1 MQAWAEHQRAG
12 VCRRGVGCGGG
23 QIQCEIIGQSCAHS
37 GRLLA
42 SAAGT
47 GLQGAWHADT
57 KCMKVVVEV
66 VYKDFNSL
74 SHLCARFLSIKSL
87 ANFVFAGSINK

>member
-1 MQAWAEHQRAG
+1 YG
-12 VCRRGVGCGGG
+12 GGGG
-23 QIQCEIIGQSCAHS
+23 QIQCDVVGETCTHS

-42 SAAGT
+42 SAAGAWFK
-47 GLQGAWHADT
+47 GAWHADT

-74 SHLCARFLSIKSL
+74 SHLCARFLSIKNL
-87 ANFVFAGSINK
+87 ANFVFAGLINN